1 MREVKGVGGTR
12 GCVTKG
18 QRGKMSGMRVWGDE
32 SLER

>member
-18 QRGKMSGMRVWGDE
+18 QRGKMSMRVWGDE